1 MVKKTITYVDFNGNK
16 RTEDFYFNLTKAEC
30 LEMELSVNGGLSTL
44 MQRLID
50 SDDIANAIKI
60 VKDILFRSYGEKSL
74 DGKYFNKSQ
83 ELSEKFSHTR
93 AYSLLYTELVTDP
106 KAAAE
111 FMNAVV
117 DTDDGNAP
125 VAASPAPAAT
135 N

>member
-1 MVKKTITYVDFNGNK
+1 MVKKTITYTDFNGNK

-30 LEMELSVNGGLSTL
+30 LEMELSVNGGLSAL

-60 VKDILFRSYGEKSL
+60 VKDILFKSYGEKSL
-74 DGKYFNKSQ
+74 DGKYFNKSK

-93 AYSLLYTELVTDP
+93 AYSILYTQLVTDT
-106 KAAAE
+106 KAGAD

-117 DTDDGNAP
+117 DTDDGD
-125 VAASPAPAAT
+125 VPAVPAAV